1 MNQIDLHVDRE
12 SSGLNV
18 EAARQH
24 AAPAPTT
31 RRSPL
36 PALAA
41 IVIGLGGLGVTAAT
55 SDQQFVRGIEQA
67 LHSGRAVAN
76 ELAAA
81 SAPAHAQPPVS
92 GSEAYWLNNGTL
104 AVPVRPAAWTGRA
117 LAAGDRFAFGGDHD
131 RRILEVTDVRQLDA
145 GAAAAANVGKTSATM
160 LLVTL
165 RDIAARDAAL
175 VRLLV
180 EADAPLTGLAPL
192 DAATQRDL

>member
-1 MNQIDLHVDRE
+1 MNQLDLHVDLER
-12 SSGLNV
+12 SGRNL
-18 EAARQH
+18 EADRPP
-24 AAPAPTT
+24 AAPSPTA
-31 RRSPL
+31 RRSPV

-41 IVIGLGGLGVTAAT
+41 IVLGLGGLGVTAAT
-55 SDQQFVRGIEQA
+55 SNQQFVRGIEQA
-67 LHSGRAVAN
+67 LHSGRADAV

-81 SAPAHAQPPVS
+81 SAPGHSQPPVS

-117 LAAGDRFAFGGDHD
+117 LATGDRFAFGGDRD

-145 GAAAAANVGKTSATM
+145 GAAAAATAGKASATM

-165 RDIAARDAAL
+165 RDIAARDSAP

-180 EADAPLTGLAPL
+180 EADAPLAGLAPL